1 MNEYDTNRIYDL
13 VKKIGYIKTEKPEEA
28 NCYMINTCHIREKA
42 TEKVYHDVGRVKK
55 NFKNKKKP
63 IVIIMGCVAQAEG
76 EILLKREKY
85 IDAVVGPQSYHRLPE
100 TLKKI
105 ETNSIHIDSTEFEVI
120 EKFDNLNLI
129 KNSDTHISAF
139 LTIQEGCDKFC
150 KFCVVPYTRGA
161 EFSRSIKEILN
172 ECKDLINNGAKEIT
186 LLGQNV
192 NAFNYGGKKLST
204 LIFEINKLDRIRRI
218 RYTTSHPLD
227 FSDDLIEAHKTVE
240 KLMPLVHLPIQ
251 SGSNKILKNMNR
263 KHSVEDYLNL
273 VNKLKRLNP
282 AIRFSSDFIIGYPG
296 ETNKDFND
304 TLKLLKEVEFINSYS
319 FIFSPRPGT
328 PASKMEKI
336 DENVAKDRLKIFQK
350 SADELKMKYRKA
362 LINKKV
368 SVLFE
373 NKIKGKKNEFFGRD
387 EHSNSVIVESH
398 NNLVGKIEEVNIF
411 EGNQNTLYGRIEKK
425 FNNFAA

>member
-1 MNEYDTNRIYDL
+1 MNEYDSNRIYDI
-13 VKKIGYIKTEKPEEA
+13 VKKIGYIKTERPDEA
-28 NCYMINTCHIREKA
+28 NCYIINTCHIREKA
-42 TEKVYHDVGRVKK
+42 TDKVYHDVGRVKK
-55 NFKNKKKP
+55 NFRNKKKP
-63 IVIIMGCVAQAEG
+63 IVIITGCVAQAEG

-85 IDAVVGPQSYHRLPE
+85 IDAVVGPQSYHRLSE
-100 TLKKI
+100 ILKKI
-105 ETNSIHIDSTEFEVI
+105 ESNLTSIDSTEFEVI

-129 KNSDTHISAF
+129 KNSDSNISSF

-172 ECKDLINNGAKEIT
+172 ECQDLVNNGAKEIT

-192 NAFNYGGKKLST
+192 NAFNYGGNKLST
-204 LIFEINKLDRIRRI
+204 LISEINKLDRIRRI

-240 KLMPLVHLPIQ
+240 KLMPLIHLPIQ
-251 SGSNKILKNMNR
+251 SGSNKILKSMNR
-263 KHSVEDYLNL
+263 KHSVEDYINL

-296 ETNKDFND
+296 ETDKDFND

-328 PASKMEKI
+328 PASKMKKI
-336 DENVAKDRLKIFQK
+336 DENLTKERLKIFQK
-350 SADELKMKYRKA
+350 SAGELKMKYREE
-362 LINKKV
+362 LFNKKS

-373 NKIKGKKNEFFGRD
+373 NKIKGKENEFFGRD
-387 EHSNSVIVESH
+387 EHLNSVIVKSH
-398 NNLVGKIEEVNIF
+398 NDLVGKIEVVDILD
-411 EGNQNTLYGRIEKK
+411 GNQNTLYGKIEKK